1 MPLKYT
7 TPNKKTTRNQQGK
20 TTSNVEFGMEFGDI
34 NASKQYEFPFI
45 TNKGQVKERN
55 SNHE

>member
-7 TPNKKTTRNQQGK
+7 TPTKKTTRNQQEK
-20 TTSNVEFGMEFGDI
+20 TVSSVEFGMEFGDM

-45 TNKGQVKERN
+45 TNKGQEKEKR
-55 SNHE
+55 